1 MPPGANAMTDRMDA
15 CQSGGTAL
23 SLMHAARKADPDRFF
38 CALFLPAA
46 ARHAAMVLIAF
57 NHECTRAL
65 ALPASWSVAG
75 PMAGLI
81 RLQWWRDVLE
91 GGNARRVELAASVLD
106 LLARGAVR
114 RGTLVAMIEARE
126 CELEGL
132 PDSAA
137 WQASMLDGA
146 GGMQVAMAQ
155 AAGIADAGV
164 LARVRLLGGVYGV
177 GALVRYLPVVLA
189 AGRCPL
195 PDDALAMAGLTRDGL
210 RTGRPTPTQIAALR
224 AMLRQQGRD
233 WLDRARA
240 GGCLPR
246 PALAAS
252 LPAVLGLRDMRE
264 GPAAP
269 HALPRGMG
277 DRLAVIMA
285 RLRGWI

>member
-1 MPPGANAMTDRMDA
+1 MTGRMDA
-15 CQSGGTAL
+15 SQSVPAGLA
-23 SLMHAARKADPDRFF
+23 SMQAARRADPDRFF
-38 CALFLPAA
+38 CALFLPPA

-65 ALPASWSVAG
+65 SMPASWSVAG

-91 GGNARRVELAASVLD
+91 SGNAQRVELAASVLD
-106 LLARGAVR
+106 LLATGLVR
-114 RGTLVAMIEARE
+114 RDTLEAMVEARE

-132 PDSAA
+132 PDRAA
-137 WQASMLDGA
+137 WQAAMLDGA

-155 AAGIADAGV
+155 AVGVTDTTV

-177 GALVRYLPVVLA
+177 GALLRYLPAVLT

-195 PDDALAMAGLTRDGL
+195 PDDALAEAGLTRDGL
-210 RTGRPTPTQIAALR
+210 RTGQATPAQISTLR
-224 AMLRQQGRD
+224 AMLRQQGHD
-233 WLDRARA
+233 WLAQARM
-240 GGCLPR
+240 GGRLPR

-264 GPAAP
+264 GSAAR
-269 HALPRGMG
+269 HGLPRGVG
-277 DRLAVIMA
+277 DRMAVMVTL
-285 RLRGWI
+285 LRGRI